1 MNKFECQNKKR
12 QSVEKINLKLYE
24 WYFLLGLFLYTVGQF
39 LIFIFFNDIDALH
52 SQEPID
58 FAHWFLLIGVLLLIP
73 QIGNFPK
80 TKINLIGTPI
90 LVLGVGLM
98 IGMCVLDFVF
108 WSIKS
113 PEFSSE
119 VANHLINTP
128 AIWKPFM
135 NFNGW
140 FFNLGL
146 LISSLSYFKNS
157 RLGTILVLIG
167 TLVIYIG
174 SGSFN
179 VLGYI
184 VLTVGFYI
192 NFYRQPLSQNG

>member
-1 MNKFECQNKKR
+1 MI
-12 QSVEKINLKLYE
+12 KIEANSELSFYLKTSYIVQE
-24 WYFLLGLFLYTVGQF
+24 ILLQRV
-39 LIFIFFNDIDALH
+39 
-52 SQEPID
+52 
-58 FAHWFLLIGVLLLIP
+58 
-73 QIGNFPK
+73 
-80 TKINLIGTPI
+80 
-90 LVLGVGLM
+90 
-98 IGMCVLDFVF
+98 
-108 WSIKS
+108 
-113 PEFSSE
+113 
-119 VANHLINTP
+119 
-128 AIWKPFM
+128 M

-192 NFYRQPLSQNG
+192 NFYRQSLSQNG

>member
-1 MNKFECQNKKR
+1 MG
-12 QSVEKINLKLYE
+12 KIYLKLYE

-73 QIGNFPK
+73 QIGNFPI

-113 PEFSSE
+113 PEFKSE
-119 VANHLINTP
+119 VATHLINTP
-128 AIWKPFM
+128 AIWEPFM
-135 NFNGW
+135 YFNGW
-140 FFNLGL
+140 LFNLGL
-146 LISSLSYFKNS
+146 LISSFSYYKIS
-157 RLGTILVLIG
+157 RAGILVVILGTLI
-167 TLVIYIG
+167 TWVG
-174 SGSFN
+174 SGWFN
-179 VLGYI
+179 VLGYL

-192 NFYRQPLSQNG
+192 NFYRQSLSQNG

>member
-1 MNKFECQNKKR
+1 MSAELKR
-12 QSVEKINLKLYE
+12 QSVKKINLKLYE

-39 LIFIFFNDIDALH
+39 LIFIFFNAGEWRN
-52 SQEPID
+52 QEPID

-80 TKINLIGTPI
+80 SKLNLVGTPI
-90 LVLGVGLM
+90 LVIGIGLM

-119 VANHLINTP
+119 VATHLINTP